1 MPGASAAGDGA
12 LPAGL
17 LPLAALLAAVAPRAG
32 GAGRRLPLPAL
43 LLAVPVALVQ
53 AAAGGAGV
61 EIAADLPR
69 LRLHTAAQLP
79 HLQSAPD
86 IYQYIETFANYNP
99 NDELVT
105 CLRSLAREQ
114 WWAWQPSLH
123 QRQELVVAR
132 QDRQEDW
139 IPQYSTAQNIIVLY
153 LSCTDSSAISH
164 VALPAHLQY
173 RKVQKYILDMTR
185 TST

>member
-79 HLQSAPD
+79 HLQSASHIYRD
-86 IYQYIETFANYNP
+86 ICK
-99 NDELVT
+99 L
-105 CLRSLAREQ
+105 
-114 WWAWQPSLH
+114 
-123 QRQELVVAR
+123 
-132 QDRQEDW
+132 
-139 IPQYSTAQNIIVLY
+139 
-153 LSCTDSSAISH
+153 
-164 VALPAHLQY
+164 
-173 RKVQKYILDMTR
+173 
-185 TST
+185 